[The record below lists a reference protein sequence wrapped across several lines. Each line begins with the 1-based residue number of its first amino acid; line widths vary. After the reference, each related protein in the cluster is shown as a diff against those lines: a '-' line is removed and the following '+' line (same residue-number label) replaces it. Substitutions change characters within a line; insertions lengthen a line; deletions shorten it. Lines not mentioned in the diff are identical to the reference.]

1 VSHILEIAL
10 VGLHPPKKNI
20 YAIGG
25 TSQEGEETLD
35 GENTSG
41 ERRVINAASSARS
54 QPIALIIHNAG
65 IGG

>member
-1 VSHILEIAL
+1 MRL
-10 VGLHPPKKNI
+10 
-20 YAIGG
+20 
-25 TSQEGEETLD
+25 GEHLRRGRRTLD